1 MKTRKGRA
9 FVHLGPVVSPDV
21 CVLIADFFMRVSRI
35 DFSIVSGVYDGRLVV
50 IFRNDGLRKNAGDLA
65 AQSFGKFGQ
74 AGGHKSMARAEIHLS
89 DLPEEVKSGDD
100 HNRLKWIMHQVNVSA
115 RKK

>member
-1 MKTRKGRA
+1 
-9 FVHLGPVVSPDV
+9 
-21 CVLIADFFMRVSRI
+21 MRVNRI
-35 DFSIVSGVYDGRLVV
+35 EYSIVSGTCDGRMVI
-50 IFRNDGLRKNAGDLA
+50 IFRNDGLRKNAGALA

-89 DLPEEVKSGDD
+89 DLPEEAGHGDESK
-100 HNRLKWIMHQVNVSA
+100 RLKWVMHQVNFGV